1 MGTRKLIGT
10 VLATNAAIMAVLLL
24 ALWAASS
31 VAAVPSPV
39 EQAGVPS
46 LSAQVAPTPVPG
58 GPRYYSVGSL
68 EMLPGDST
76 IGYTNWGAWL
86 STTQESTVNPLGL
99 TVYNAVL
106 HLPQG
111 ARITKL
117 VAYGYDDDPSKDF
130 SFGLYRITMTDTVTS
145 DPVVPITMTASGTDV
160 GPFVKEIIANEDFAT
175 VDNSV
180 YHYVLNLCLEVASP
194 GCELKI
200 AMFRVDY
207 TFDGYAT
214 PVI

>member
-1 MGTRKLIGT
+1 MRTRKLIGI
-10 VLATNAAIMAVLLL
+10 VLATNAIMMAVLLL

-58 GPRYYSVGSL
+58 GPGYYSVGVGDVR
-68 EMLPGDST
+68 PADST
-76 IGYTNWGAWL
+76 IGYNNFGGL
-86 STTQESTVNPLGL
+86 RTTQESTVNPEGW
-99 TVYNAVL
+99 TVYGDGL

-117 VAYGYDDDPSKDF
+117 VAYGYDDDAKDPGF
-130 SFGLYRITMTDTVTS
+130 LVLRTTLTDTATS
-145 DPVVPITMTASGTDV
+145 EFVV
-160 GPFVKEIIANEDFAT
+160 GPSGHGGDEGLFVQEVAADEDFAT

-180 YHYVLNLCLEVASP
+180 YSYDLVLTLPVASP
-194 GCELKI
+194 GHELTI
-200 AMFRVDY
+200 YMFRVDY
-207 TFDGYAT
+207 TFDSYA
-214 PVI
+214 PLVMKNH